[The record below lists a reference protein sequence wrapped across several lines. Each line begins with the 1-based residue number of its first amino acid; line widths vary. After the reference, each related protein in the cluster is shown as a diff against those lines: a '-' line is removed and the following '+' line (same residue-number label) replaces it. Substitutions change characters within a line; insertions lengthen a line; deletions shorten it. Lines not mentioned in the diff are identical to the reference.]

1 MKMGGETMLYLA
13 KFAGV
18 AILIWFYL
26 TAKEKKQPTLQWA
39 IIGFIGF
46 WLTWWLVKLSV
57 LHPLGD
63 MFAKNPT
70 SLFLVTQIPA
80 LAGIIV
86 CFFIRKKLLANAAKE
101 SAPHNDQ

>member
-1 MKMGGETMLYLA
+1 MLYLA

-18 AILIWFYL
+18 GILIWFYL
-26 TAKEKKQPTLQWA
+26 TAKEKEQPTLQWA
-39 IIGFIGF
+39 VIGLIGY

-63 MFAKNPT
+63 MLVKSPT

-80 LAGIIV
+80 IAGIIV
-86 CFFIRKKLLANAAKE
+86 CFFIRKKLIANTATE
-101 SAPHNDQ
+101 SGQQHDQ